1 MEQNIVLELYDHY
14 ADMVYRIALSYL
26 RSTQDAEDTVQTIFL
41 ELMESDIKIITGKE
55 RAFLTK
61 VTINHCKN
69 LLSATKR
76 HESIPLDEVEG
87 ILFSQPEDREVF
99 RAVMELPEKY
109 RLVVFLHYFEGYSFR
124 EIAQSLHIGIS
135 AVSMRLYRAKNILKS
150 KIGGD

>member
-1 MEQNIVLELYDHY
+1 MEQNIVLELFDHY

-41 ELMESDIKIITGKE
+41 KLMESDIKIITGKE

>member
-41 ELMESDIKIITGKE
+41 KLMESDIKIITGKE

-69 LLSATKR
+69 LLSAARR
-76 HESIPLDEVEG
+76 HEIIPLDEVEG

-124 EIAQSLHIGIS
+124 EIAQFLHISIS